1 MKDDGP
7 YEDVPLHLLE
17 PLRQWIQD
25 AFGGSLVHPPT
36 LKAAHGSRRHF
47 VTAASPGALVS
58 RSQSTACCKG
68 LGANLM

>member
-25 AFGGSLVHPPT
+25 AFGGLPGSSADTEGGPRLS
-36 LKAAHGSRRHF
+36 AALRYGGYQARW
-47 VTAASPGALVS
+47 
-58 RSQSTACCKG
+58 
-68 LGANLM
+68 